1 MKSTLFKNK
10 FMNPTKMTK
19 KIFMVL
25 TYHIVSLLAI
35 VVFNLLL
42 EFMKCPIS
50 YEIYSIPQYLVFI
63 FVCYKCFGWIK
74 QIAVL
79 ACIIGQLIYIPIL
92 IYLYPAIVPLCIF
105 ANYLADNFNILTNY
119 ILFISPAALLYMCLI
134 ATPLNILGIIIYY
147 TVKKYYPRLLRK
159 Q

>member
-1 MKSTLFKNK
+1 
-10 FMNPTKMTK
+10 MNPRKMAP

-35 VVFNLLL
+35 VVFNLFL

-79 ACIIGQLIYIPIL
+79 ASILGLLIYIPIL
-92 IYLYPAIVPLCIF
+92 IYLYPAIVPLCILT
-105 ANYLADNFNILTNY
+105 NYLADNFNILTDY
-119 ILFISPAALLYMCLI
+119 ILFISPQALLYICLI
-134 ATPLNILGIIIYY
+134 ATPLNILAIIIYY
-147 TVKKYYPRLLRK
+147 VIKKYYPTIIAVK
-159 Q
+159 QKFQR